1 MGKKKWVSLAM
12 AFLMAGTLAGCADG
26 GGSGKVE
33 LRFWASGMQS
43 YTDSLQ
49 ELTEQFNASQDE
61 ITVKFQ
67 VRPVDGY
74 ADTLQNVL
82 SFSSAPDV
90 FIMGDRYVKK
100 WARMNLIAPLSE
112 EFEADETLEK
122 DEIWPTLVQR
132 FRYDTEKNISEE
144 DSELY
149 AIPIGNN
156 PSVIYY
162 NRTAFEQMNIRVIS
176 KDYSDD
182 LPEEEKHGFYRS
194 GEQGTVPSKDET
206 LVFNNRI
213 PMTWEELVDL
223 SMYLNRSYNAESP
236 TDWGYYCHW
245 WFNFGWSVGGDCIAY
260 DEEEQVWKFT
270 LGDKTR
276 KTNAEGVELPS
287 MYEALEF
294 YINMIRTKDQGG
306 WQLMPTQ
313 SDVDVLGN
321 DIYFMTDRVAMLVDV
336 SEKISVFKADCTFD
350 WDIAPIPKHKDGV
363 AAGHSQADGIA
374 IWAKTGHKEAAYRFA
389 QFIASADAQK
399 KLAEDG
405 LFVPNQRSVAYND
418 VYDKTD
424 MVPANSRLLAEVSEY
439 ERPGDWTYMPDDAWI
454 NDWADLLNTQV
465 RNNQMSLDEF
475 FETVTDR
482 VNVTLKRYQQ

>member
-1 MGKKKWVSLAM
+1 M

-112 EFEADETLEK
+112 EFEADKTLEK

-149 AIPIGNN
+149 AVPIGNN

-162 NRTAFEQMNIRVIS
+162 NQTAFEQMNIRVIS

-245 WFNFGWSVGGDCIAY
+245 WYPGFRIFR
-260 DEEEQVWKFT
+260 QRFT
-270 LGDKTR
+270 RILT
-276 KTNAEGVELPS
+276 E
-287 MYEALEF
+287 
-294 YINMIRTKDQGG
+294 
-306 WQLMPTQ
+306 
-313 SDVDVLGN
+313 
-321 DIYFMTDRVAMLVDV
+321 
-336 SEKISVFKADCTFD
+336 
-350 WDIAPIPKHKDGV
+350 
-363 AAGHSQADGIA
+363 
-374 IWAKTGHKEAAYRFA
+374 
-389 QFIASADAQK
+389 
-399 KLAEDG
+399 
-405 LFVPNQRSVAYND
+405 
-418 VYDKTD
+418 
-424 MVPANSRLLAEVSEY
+424 
-439 ERPGDWTYMPDDAWI
+439 
-454 NDWADLLNTQV
+454 
-465 RNNQMSLDEF
+465 NN
-475 FETVTDR
+475 
-482 VNVTLKRYQQ
+482 